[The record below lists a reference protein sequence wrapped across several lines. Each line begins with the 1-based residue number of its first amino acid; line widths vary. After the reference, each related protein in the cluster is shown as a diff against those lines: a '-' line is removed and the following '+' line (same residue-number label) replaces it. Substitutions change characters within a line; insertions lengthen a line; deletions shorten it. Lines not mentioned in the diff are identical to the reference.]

1 MRADFR
7 TQAATWMLTKL
18 WFLDESGVY
27 LGMTARYRY
36 GWAATDKRVHDHVP
50 TNYGTPWTMVALIG
64 VKGVRAPWLL
74 EGAMDGDAFATYIA
88 RVACPEFQ
96 PGDIVVMDNLSAHK
110 RADIA
115 GLIQARGARRGAR
128 VEYLPPYSPDF
139 NPIELCWSKVK
150 QALRCAKAKT
160 ADALLTALANALR
173 SVSVADILHWMR
185 HCGYVNA
192 NVNANASV

>member
-7 TQAATWMLTKL
+7 TRAATWVLTKLSKL

-27 LGMTARYRY
+27 LGMTPGY
-36 GWAATDKRVHDHVP
+36 GWAVTDKRVQDCVP
-50 TNYGTPWTMVALIG
+50 TNDGTPWTMVAMIG
-64 VKGVRAPWLL
+64 VTGVRAPWLL
-74 EGAMDGDAFATYIA
+74 EGAMDGDAFATYIE
-88 RVACPEFQ
+88 RVACPQLQ

-115 GLIQARGARRGAR
+115 GLIQARGAR

-160 ADALLTALANALR
+160 PEVLLTALAAALR
-173 SVSVADILHWMR
+173 SVSITDILHWLR
-185 HCGYVNA
+185 HCGYDEV
-192 NVNANASV
+192 NASV